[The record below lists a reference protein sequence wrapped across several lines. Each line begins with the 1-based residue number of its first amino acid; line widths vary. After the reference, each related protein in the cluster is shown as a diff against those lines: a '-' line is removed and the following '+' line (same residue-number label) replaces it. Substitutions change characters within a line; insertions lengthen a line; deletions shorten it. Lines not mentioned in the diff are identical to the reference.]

1 MVALNEHRLGT
12 TSDFRLGL
20 FDSDRRLSTI
30 VRMAKAVWKRA
41 LETLLH
47 AGARPVSVLPGCS
60 GSWRLVWNHRS
71 EATRA
76 HGKSCR
82 RIRNPYNVFPLSRA
96 ESLLGVSNEGSSVV
110 CILLGCS
117 PAIVPLFCSASRS
130 HVDYRGLGLEFPI
143 PERPL
148 SKASNG
154 LGIPAKCGSWR
165 NISITLIDLQKGEGK
180 AQACDNAC

>member
-1 MVALNEHRLGT
+1 MAALNEHRLGT

-20 FDSDRRLSTI
+20 FDSDRRLSTV
-30 VRMAKAVWKRA
+30 VRVAKAVWKRA

-71 EATRA
+71 EAARA
-76 HGKSCR
+76 HWKSCR
-82 RIRNPYNVFPLSRA
+82 RIRNPYNVFHLARA

-117 PAIVPLFCSASRS
+117 PAIVPLFCTDSRS

-143 PERPL
+143 PR
-148 SKASNG
+148 A
-154 LGIPAKCGSWR
+154 
-165 NISITLIDLQKGEGK
+165 TTFKGKQSVRDSREVW
-180 AQACDNAC
+180 